1 MATETPPDNNARTRV
16 VDSGAP
22 LALAN
27 GTLLGR
33 YRIDG
38 VLGQGGFGITYRAT
52 DTALNRVVAIK
63 EYLPSDVAI
72 RIDGSTVI
80 PRSRTDANDYD
91 WGLKRFL
98 DEAKTLAQHEAVPN
112 VVRVYDFVEANGTA
126 YMVMA
131 LVEGD
136 NLSAIL
142 RQRGTLNEQ
151 ELRAIVLPLLDGLEQ
166 LHEAGLIHRDIK
178 PANIILRAGRGPTLI
193 DFGAA
198 REGLGR
204 KSRSVTSILTPG
216 YAPFE
221 QYGSAGDQGPWTDI
235 YALAA
240 TLYHGIAG
248 KAPPDSV
255 DRIRRDPMVPAV
267 QAGTGRYSEE
277 FLAAIDAGLKVDE
290 RERPQNA
297 TQWRDL
303 FGGLVAPTI
312 TTPPVS
318 ISQPQPISQPA
329 PSVRPSI
336 EPAPPLAARAG
347 SRGKAMMVAG
357 VAVVLIGGGVAAAL
371 SMGGSSATP
380 AAPQAPKVDSANVQ
394 LAAAEKERAEAERR
408 RTAELE
414 KRLADEEA
422 RRKAAEESQAKV
434 LAEAEKRRQAEEES
448 RRKAAEEAKLKAEAE
463 AREKAEAENRR
474 RIEEETRKK
483 VEAEFKVRAEE
494 EAKKRKIEEDARSKV
509 EEARLKAEE
518 AKRKVEEA
526 RQKVEQKTGAN
537 SQVAAAPAPSAPSVE
552 PAAYVA
558 QHWNV
563 MAPQVETALRNR
575 GVIADAVTGSPIRF
589 NRIGGYRVVSVTAT
603 TITVMVEF
611 SYGRANTSGGGN
623 MSLNIVSERA
633 TFRNEAPHFS
643 LIGIQNTGATS
654 AASAPQAEQQ
664 ISTAAAQPVPED
676 PSAYIAQHWP
686 AMRSQVERALT
697 ARGMITDTV
706 SNTPMRLQSV
716 NGYQL
721 VSVTPSTV
729 TLRVN
734 YTNVRAVM
742 GSGNMTGNSAI
753 NNETATFQN
762 QPPNFPLVSIK

>member
-1 MATETPPDNNARTRV
+1 MATEDPTDNNARTRV

-22 LALAN
+22 LALAA

-52 DTALNRVVAIK
+52 DTALNRAIAIK

-80 PRSRTDANDYD
+80 PRSRTDADDYD

-131 LVEGD
+131 LVEGE

-166 LHEAGLIHRDIK
+166 LHETGLIHRDIK

-240 TLYHGIAG
+240 TLYHSVTG

-267 QAGTGRYSEE
+267 QAGAGRYSET

-297 TQWRDL
+297 AQWRAMFIDGTPL
-303 FGGLVAPTI
+303 AAPMLH
-312 TTPPVS
+312 PVS
-318 ISQPQPISQPA
+318 LKPTAVPTPASPPPA
-329 PSVRPSI
+329 PSAAVAAPASARTGSLKLLI
-336 EPAPPLAARAG
+336 AAGAAAILVAGGAAIAVTMSSSAPPA
-347 SRGKAMMVAG
+347 
-357 VAVVLIGGGVAAAL
+357 
-371 SMGGSSATP
+371 ATP
-380 AAPQAPKVDSANVQ
+380 PGPGASDPTKTEIALAEQRRSA
-394 LAAAEKERAEAERR
+394 
-408 RTAELE
+408 
-414 KRLADEEA
+414 
-422 RRKAAEESQAKV
+422 ESQARA
-434 LAEAEKRRQAEEES
+434 AEQAENARKLQAQAADAERI
-448 RRKAAEEAKLKAEAE
+448 RRAEQERRIAE
-463 AREKAEAENRR
+463 EAENRR
-474 RIEEETRKK
+474 RLEAQIAEARRQTEEELRRK
-483 VEAEFKVRAEE
+483 A
-494 EAKKRKIEEDARSKV
+494 V
-509 EEARLKAEE
+509 EEARLKAELDARE
-518 AKRKVEEA
+518 KAEAEARTRLEEETRRKVEAEFKARAELEARQRQVEEEARRKTEEAHLKTEDAKRKVEEA
-526 RQKVEQKTGAN
+526 RKKVEEARQKTEQRTGGAPAAQPAPQ
-537 SQVAAAPAPSAPSVE
+537 SAPQVAAAAPPAD

-558 QHWNV
+558 KYWPV
-563 MAPQVETALRNR
+563 MRAQVEAAINGR
-575 GVIADAVTGSPIRF
+575 GIVTDP
-589 NRIGGYRVVSVTAT
+589 VS
-603 TITVMVEF
+603 
-611 SYGRANTSGGGN
+611 G
-623 MSLNIVSERA
+623 VS
-633 TFRNEAPHFS
+633 
-643 LIGIQNTGATS
+643 
-654 AASAPQAEQQ
+654 
-664 ISTAAAQPVPED
+664 
-676 PSAYIAQHWP
+676 
-686 AMRSQVERALT
+686 
-697 ARGMITDTV
+697 
-706 SNTPMRLQSV
+706 MRLGQIY
-716 NGYQL
+716 GYKL
-721 VSVTPSTV
+721 VSAGADTIV
-729 TLRVN
+729 LAIN
-734 YTNVRAVM
+734 YRNVRAIPGGV
-742 GSGNMTGNSAI
+742 MTGNSSDI
-753 NNETATFQN
+753 TETAAFRN
-762 QPPNFPLVSIK
+762 QPPGFPLVSIK